1 MLQSLHIRNLAL
13 VTELDL
19 ELTGGFNVIT
29 GETGAGKSLIIG
41 AIQLLAGGRATPALI
56 RNGEKRCEVSAQFD
70 LKTVQPALRSR
81 LEAMLEEAGIEACDE
96 EGLLLRRIISE
107 TGSRSFVNGAA
118 VTVNFLRE
126 LGELLIDLHG
136 PHDNQSIL
144 KNAKQLELLDVYAQ
158 SEGLLKRCHDEAAHL
173 NNCRKKLEDL
183 EHEGLQPEQLDLL
196 RHQLKEIRNAE
207 LQPGED
213 EEILRKYKL
222 SENSKRLLQLA
233 NQAAEAL
240 SQGEHSVVEQVGS
253 MFRLIR
259 EIEQHDPEKGAA
271 FDEKLT
277 EIHDGIQELSDDL
290 EEYALSMDLDE
301 EEIQEI
307 ENRLELIQKLKRKYG
322 PALQDVLDTAERI
335 KETIEKILGRGDMV
349 KQLRADIESA
359 EKALATTCKE
369 LDARRRAAAPPL
381 AEAITEKL
389 KKLGFNK
396 AEFTIELKS
405 AEPGPTGANTVE
417 FMFAPNLGEERK
429 PLKATASSGETAR
442 VMLALKTVLS
452 DADAVPVLVFDE
464 IDANVGGRTAGVVAD
479 ELRAVATKHQVFSI
493 THLAQIA
500 AAGNTHFMVE
510 KHTDETRTTATM
522 RVLSQKERVDE
533 LVRMLGADARSV
545 SAKKHALE
553 LLGAYQA
560 GDKSVARKK
569 GNTKGNV

>member
-56 RNGEKRCEVSAQFD
+56 RNGEKHCEVSALFG
-70 LKTVQPALRSR
+70 LSMVQPALKER
-81 LEAMLEEAGIEACDE
+81 LEKMLEEAGIEACEE
-96 EGLLLRRIISE
+96 EGLLLRRVISE

-118 VTVNFLRE
+118 VTVSFLRE

-158 SEGLLKRCHDEAAHL
+158 SDALLKRCHDEATHL
-173 NNCRKKLEDL
+173 NDCRKKLADL
-183 EHEGLQPEQLDLL
+183 EREGLQPEQLELL
-196 RHQLKEIRNAE
+196 RHQLKEIRDAN
-207 LQPGED
+207 LQLGED
-213 EEILRKYKL
+213 EEVLRKYKL
-222 SENSKRLLQLA
+222 SENAKRLLQLA
-233 NQAAEAL
+233 NQAAGLL
-240 SQGEHSVVEQVGS
+240 SQGEHSLAEQIGS
-253 MFRLIR
+253 VFRLVR
-259 EIEQHDPEKGAA
+259 EIEQHDPEKGAE

-277 EIHDGIQELSDDL
+277 EIHEGLQELSSAF
-290 EEYALSMDLDE
+290 EEYALSMDLDS

-335 KETIEKILGRGDMV
+335 KETIEKILGRGDMI
-349 KQLRADIESA
+349 KKLREDIEAAESA
-359 EKALATTCKE
+359 LKKTCEE
-369 LDARRRAAAPPL
+369 LDARRRAAAGPL
-381 AEAITEKL
+381 AEAISEKL

-396 AEFTIELKS
+396 AKFAIELKT
-405 AEPGPTGANTVE
+405 AEPGPTGANAVE
-417 FMFAPNLGEERK
+417 FVFAPNLGEEMK

-464 IDANVGGRTAGVVAD
+464 IDANVGGRTAGAVAA
-479 ELRAVATKHQVFSI
+479 ELRTVATKHQVFSI

-500 AAGNTHFMVE
+500 AAGDTHFMVE
-510 KHTDETRTTATM
+510 KHSDETRTTATM
-522 RVLSQKERVDE
+522 RRLSPDERVEE
-533 LVRMLGADARSV
+533 LIRMMGAEETSV
-545 SAKKHALE
+545 SAKEHALE
-553 LLGAYQA
+553 LLKPYQERRQA
-560 GDKSVARKK
+560 
-569 GNTKGNV
+569 